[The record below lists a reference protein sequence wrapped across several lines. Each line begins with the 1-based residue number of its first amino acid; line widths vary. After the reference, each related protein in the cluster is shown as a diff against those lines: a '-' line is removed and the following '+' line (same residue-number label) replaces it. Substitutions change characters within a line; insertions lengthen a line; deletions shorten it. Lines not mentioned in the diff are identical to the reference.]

1 MYRSLAKLEQSDVSY
16 HLVAHSHGGSVVWH
30 ALTKSARQRKK
41 LDKLKSWITVG
52 TPFLA
57 FGPDPIALWQPA
69 GLLSTTAAFALL
81 WPSISTFFSERSV
94 IFSEGNLWALAGAAT
109 LGLLLAAL
117 WLFFLVRVALWGKQF
132 IAARA
137 TSAAERRAAV
147 WYGDQWFGLW
157 HDKDEPISGLQA
169 TLSDAP
175 ELIPRLAKPPRSPLL
190 RVLLTPYD
198 WIMAPV
204 GDTFAWAAVMAKLQG
219 SDVLGNV
226 MLSAGTAPSALAP
239 G

>member
-1 MYRSLAKLEQSDVSY
+1 M
-16 HLVAHSHGGSVVWH
+16 VW
-30 ALTKSARQRKK
+30 
-41 LDKLKSWITVG
+41 
-52 TPFLA
+52 
-57 FGPDPIALWQPA
+57 
-69 GLLSTTAAFALL
+69 
-81 WPSISTFFSERSV
+81 
-94 IFSEGNLWALAGAAT
+94 
-109 LGLLLAAL
+109 
-117 WLFFLVRVALWGKQF
+117 
-132 IAARA
+132 
-137 TSAAERRAAV
+137 
-147 WYGDQWFGLW
+147 LW

-239 G
+239 GWPPLFPALATVMTTSADTRAGVSAGRLRDALVVSAKESSGKTAFAEIAKVIGWDELIHTSYFNAQG